1 MSKIKLLKKRVEQYL
16 VTGIQN
22 LITVV
27 VVISNMAN
35 VDVFFFEL
43 SEVEGFF

>member
-27 VVISNMAN
+27 VISNEAIMWKL
-35 VDVFFFEL
+35 FL
-43 SEVEGFF
+43 S